1 MMSTSV
7 PAWFVWAALSACF
20 AALTAVFAKAGVRD
34 IDADLAMA
42 IRTLI
47 VALLAVPFVLATG
60 KWANPFELP
69 MRARTFLVLSALA
82 TGASWLCYFRA
93 IQVGDL
99 AKVAVVDKTSVAL
112 VLLLAMLFLGERPS
126 GRDCAGIVLI
136 LSGVG
141 LLVLKR

>member
-1 MMSTSV
+1 M
-7 PAWFVWAALSACF
+7 
-20 AALTAVFAKAGVRD
+20 
-34 IDADLAMA
+34 
-42 IRTLI
+42 
-47 VALLAVPFVLATG
+47 LATG

-126 GRDCAGIVLI
+126 GRDWAGIVLI

>member
-69 MRARTFLVLSALA
+69 MGARTFLVLSALA

-99 AKVAVVDKTSVAL
+99 TSVAL

-126 GRDCAGIVLI
+126 GRDWAGIVLI

>member
-1 MMSTSV
+1 MSTSV

-82 TGASWLCYFRA
+82 TGASWLCYYSA
-93 IQVGDL
+93 LQLGP
-99 AKVAVVDKTSVAL
+99 ASGVVPIDKLSILVTIAFSAL
-112 VLLLAMLFLGERPS
+112 VLHEKLTKKGLAGLALIVCGTLAMV
-126 GRDCAGIVLI
+126 VL
-136 LSGVG
+136 
-141 LLVLKR
+141 

>member
-126 GRDCAGIVLI
+126 GRDWAGIVLI

-141 LLVLKR
+141 QLVLKR

>member
-1 MMSTSV
+1 MSTSV

-42 IRTLI
+42 IRTII

-93 IQVGDL
+93 LKLGDAASVAPVDKL
-99 AKVAVVDKTSVAL
+99 SVVLVAIFAVV
-112 VLLLAMLFLGERPS
+112 FLGERLSPQ
-126 GRDCAGIVLI
+126 GTAGVVLI
-136 LSGVG
+136 AVG
-141 LLVLKR
+141 AMLVAWQ

>member
-1 MMSTSV
+1 MSTSV

-42 IRTLI
+42 IRTII

-69 MRARTFLVLSALA
+69 MGARTFLVLSALA

-93 IQVGDL
+93 LKLGPASRVAPIDKLSVVFAVIL
-99 AKVAVVDKTSVAL
+99 AVILFGEKVSL
-112 VLLLAMLFLGERPS
+112 VHACAIAMIA
-126 GRDCAGIVLI
+126 AGGLI
-136 LSGVG
+136 LAIW
-141 LLVLKR
+141 

>member
-1 MMSTSV
+1 MSTSV

-93 IQVGDL
+93 LKIGDAARVAPIDKL
-99 AKVAVVDKTSVAL
+99 SVVLVAVFGVT
-112 VLLLAMLFLGERPS
+112 FLGERLTTMNWLGILLIGS
-126 GRDCAGIVLI
+126 GAI
-136 LSGVG
+136 LVG
-141 LLVLKR
+141 MRA

>member
-34 IDADLAMA
+34 IDADLA
-42 IRTLI
+42 
-47 VALLAVPFVLATG
+47 
-60 KWANPFELP
+60 
-69 MRARTFLVLSALA
+69 FLVLSALA

-126 GRDCAGIVLI
+126 GRDWAGIVLI

>member
-1 MMSTSV
+1 MWV
-7 PAWFVWAALSACF
+7 LFAFGSAFF
-20 AALTAVFAKAGVRD
+20 AGITAILAKVGIRNTDSDTAT
-34 IDADLAMA
+34 A
-42 IRTLI
+42 IRT
-47 VALLAVPFVLATG
+47 VVVLLFSWLMAWISGSIGQLSSVSAKTWL
-60 KWANPFELP
+60 
-69 MRARTFLVLSALA
+69 FLVLSGLA

-126 GRDCAGIVLI
+126 GRDWAGIVLI

>member
-42 IRTLI
+42 IRTII

-99 AKVAVVDKTSVAL
+99 AKVAVVDKTSVVL

-126 GRDCAGIVLI
+126 GRDWAGIVLI